1 MLGVALRAVGVCP
14 AQLRGKRGIVAWR
27 SSAAPRGCARRR
39 GCASGL
45 LWPASGCCLSALV
58 SVAPAPLRI
67 PAPAP
72 FHHRLTCAS
81 VGRNWMGI
89 YLVASPCRHRC
100 SCLHNTNLR
109 PRPAL
114 RGHSIRLRLRGP
126 VVHAHRRHSPATPTG
141 NGHKPRL
148 ESGHNATA
156 QHAALCL
163 ETSQESRTGKRSENP
178 GPATARCS
186 LNPTNKW

>member
-126 VVHAHRRHSPATPTG
+126 VVHAHRRHSPATPYW
-141 NGHKPRL
+141 KRPQ
-148 ESGHNATA
+148 A
-156 QHAALCL
+156 QA
-163 ETSQESRTGKRSENP
+163 GKRSQRNGAARRLVP
-178 GPATARCS
+178 GNQSRIEDWKTVRESWSSNCS
-186 LNPTNKW
+186 LLFKSY